1 MKEELKKVISKAL
14 NKETKAEEIAIEIP
28 KDKKNGDF
36 STNVAMKLSKQF
48 QKSPVEIANMI
59 KDNIN
64 NENIDKIEIAGP
76 GFINF
81 YVNKNYLFE
90 NIKKILVEKENY
102 GKVNVGN
109 NEKVNLEYV
118 SVNPTG
124 IIHLGHARG
133 ACFGDSLAR
142 ILSFAGYDVTRE

>member
-1 MKEELKKVISKAL
+1 MKEELKKIISNAL
-14 NKETKAEEIAIEIP
+14 DNKIMEEDIAIEVP

-81 YVNKNYLFE
+81 YVN
-90 NIKKILVEKENY
+90 
-102 GKVNVGN
+102 
-109 NEKVNLEYV
+109 
-118 SVNPTG
+118 
-124 IIHLGHARG
+124 
-133 ACFGDSLAR
+133 
-142 ILSFAGYDVTRE
+142 